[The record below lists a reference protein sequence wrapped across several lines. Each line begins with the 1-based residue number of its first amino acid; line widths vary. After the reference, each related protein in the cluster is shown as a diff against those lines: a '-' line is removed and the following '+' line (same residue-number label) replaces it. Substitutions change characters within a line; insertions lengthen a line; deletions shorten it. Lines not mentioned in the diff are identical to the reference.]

1 MSLPGPGWHQDPSDA
16 TMIRWWDGAT
26 WTEHTQASPV
36 PAQVPTAQVVDDYV
50 PMASY
55 YAQAASTPV
64 KMTRA
69 EKDRAVRRNNGFGY
83 AGLVLALIAFLFN
96 PLAIPSILGIIFGA
110 IGLARASSLD
120 GQTPA
125 TGRGASLAAVIL
137 GLIGTGYLLWKL
149 SQALGG
155 AH

>member
-16 TMIRWWDGAT
+16 TMIRWWDSAT

-83 AGLVLALIAFLFN
+83 AGLVLALIAFLFM
-96 PLAIPSILGIIFGA
+96 IPSPSPASSASLGA

-149 SQALGG
+149 SQARG
-155 AH
+155 AAY